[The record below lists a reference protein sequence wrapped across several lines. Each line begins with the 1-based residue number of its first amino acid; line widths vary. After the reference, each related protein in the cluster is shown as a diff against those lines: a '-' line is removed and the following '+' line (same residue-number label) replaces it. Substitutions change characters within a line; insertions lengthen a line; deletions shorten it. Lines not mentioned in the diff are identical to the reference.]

1 MKKAAVEQI
10 ERKIQTA
17 RDYGH
22 INLRLRERMEELGL
36 NRNQVA
42 TAAGTRFEV
51 IDKWCKGSGERI
63 DADILARLCYV
74 LGCNVEDI
82 VTYEKD

>member
-1 MKKAAVEQI
+1 MKKAAVEQM
-10 ERKIQTA
+10 ERKILSA

-51 IDKWCKGSGERI
+51 IDKWCKGSVERI
-63 DADILARLCYV
+63 DAESWQ
-74 LGCNVEDI
+74 GCVMCWDAMRKI
-82 VTYEKD
+82 S